1 MGPDNR
7 PLDLEWIEDFLTLA
21 ETGNFSR
28 AAESRAIAQPAF
40 SRHIRS
46 LEEWVG
52 ADLVDRG
59 AHPVELTDAGRKF
72 LPLARD
78 VLSGLEAARIKAR
91 LAQGDAAASL
101 RFAVTHALS
110 ITFFPRWLGALETR
124 LRPGPIQTL
133 ADHSRACE
141 DLMLQRRVQFVLC
154 YGHADVPG
162 RLDEGRF
169 PVVTLGHDALVPV
182 SAPTAGGAP
191 LYALDATAPLA
202 VLDYSEASGLGRIL
216 RSRLRDIF
224 DTGAGRPRQAVSI
237 VFTAHNAFLLKTMAL
252 AGRGLAWLP
261 ASLVS
266 AEIASGQLLFAGG
279 DAWRIPMDVRL
290 YRQNADMAPT
300 AEALWRVVSETASVS
315 ADAELPAR
323 IPAARPAASD

>member
-7 PLDLEWIEDFLTLA
+7 PLDLEWIEDFLALA
-21 ETGNFSR
+21 QSGNFSR
-28 AAESRAIAQPAF
+28 AAEARAIAQPAF

-52 ADLVDRG
+52 VDLVDRG
-59 AHPVELTDAGRKF
+59 AHPAELTDAGRKF
-72 LPLARD
+72 LPLARE
-78 VLSGLEAARIKAR
+78 VLAALEAARIKAR

-110 ITFFPRWLGALETR
+110 ITFFPHWLGTLETR

-154 YGHADVPG
+154 YGHEDVPG

-169 PVVTLGHDALVPV
+169 PVVTLGRDALVPV
-182 SAPTAGGAP
+182 SAPDPHGKP
-191 LYALDATAPLA
+191 LYALGRSNPLA
-202 VLDYSEASGLGRIL
+202 VLDYSDASGLGRIL

-224 DTGAGRPRQAVSI
+224 AVPAGQAAHAVAV

-252 AGRGLAWLP
+252 AGRGVAWLP
-261 ASLVS
+261 ASLVQT
-266 AEIASGQLLFAGG
+266 ELEQGQLLPAGD

-290 YRQNADMAPT
+290 YRQNAQMAPT
-300 AEALWRVVSETASVS
+300 AEALWRVVSEAPGDVR
-315 ADAELPAR
+315 AQELPAR
-323 IPAARPAASD
+323 IPAARDPRTD